1 MPIRVLRF
9 RLTMNALANLVLSY
23 VLWPALILVV
33 LVLWVAAMSDIVR
46 HRSGGIFTSAE
57 LLCTAALVS
66 VAATIAVAG
75 MSAVLDTRW
84 IEAVS
89 RANPDVQASRQGDED
104 PARAYLFSF
113 GLEHASYS
121 SSADSRIQIGEKRRK

>member
-1 MPIRVLRF
+1 MS
-9 RLTMNALANLVLSY
+9 ALANVLSY
-23 VLWPALILVV
+23 VLWPSLILVV
-33 LVLWVAAMSDIVR
+33 LVLWVTAMSDIVR

-66 VAATIAVAG
+66 VAATIAVAS

-84 IEAVS
+84 IETVS
-89 RANPDVQASRQGDED
+89 RANPDIRASRQGDED
-104 PARAYLFSF
+104 PERAYLFSF

-121 SSADSRIQIGEKRRK
+121 SPADPRIQKEEEPRK